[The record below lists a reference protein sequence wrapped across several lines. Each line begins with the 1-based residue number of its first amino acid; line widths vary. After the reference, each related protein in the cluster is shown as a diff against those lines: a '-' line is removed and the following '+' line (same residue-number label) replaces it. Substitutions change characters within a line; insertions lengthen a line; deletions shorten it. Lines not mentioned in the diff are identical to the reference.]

1 MEKRI
6 TKELRI
12 NQHIRCREIRV
23 IDEKGEQLGIMDPR
37 DAYKLALERELDLV
51 EVSPQTKP
59 PVCRLMDYGRWK
71 YEAAK
76 KTREASKVQ
85 KVKRKAQEIR
95 EVKLRPKIDEH
106 DYLVKSRMV
115 RRLLQEGDKVKV
127 TMMFRGREVVH
138 AELGL
143 KLLERVFNDISEFA
157 IIENRPK
164 LEGKNMIMVVSPKV
178 SGGGPGAVPNFT
190 TDRPV
195 SEPAQPAKA

>member
-1 MEKRI
+1 
-6 TKELRI
+6 
-12 NQHIRCREIRV
+12 
-23 IDEKGEQLGIMDPR
+23 MDPR

-76 KTREASKVQ
+76 KTREANQ
-85 KVKRKAQEIR
+85 ATKVKRKAQEIR

-106 DYLVKSRMV
+106 DYLVKSKMV

-164 LEGKNMIMVVSPKV
+164 LEGKNMIMVVSPKA
-178 SGGGPGAVPNFT
+178 GGGPSAPANFSSDKQT
-190 TDRPV
+190 
-195 SEPAQPAKA
+195 SEPSQPAQPAKA